1 MRINLEIIDGDLL
14 HVWDGSMGQ
23 VMVSKEEA
31 KTLLAFPSIDDAINA
46 LYLTGYKATA
56 RKLYEIK
63 KEAAA

>member
-1 MRINLEIIDGDLL
+1 MRINIEIIDGDLL
-14 HVWDGSMGQ
+14 HVWDGSRGQ

-56 RKLYEIK
+56 RKLNDIK
-63 KEAAA
+63 GEVKA

>member
-1 MRINLEIIDGDLL
+1 MINIEINDGELL
-14 HVWDGSMGQ
+14 HIWEGSGAQ
-23 VMVSKEEA
+23 IMVSKEEA

>member
-1 MRINLEIIDGDLL
+1 MINIEINDGELL
-14 HVWDGSMGQ
+14 HIWDGSMGQ

-56 RKLYEIK
+56 RKLNEIK